1 MRADV
6 AIPKPVKPQCY
17 TALMPGEITKELF
30 DHLVELAAL
39 ELKPDEAK
47 YLHQEL
53 NKQLKVIEE
62 LAAIPVDESTPPA
75 SHGVP
80 YSAAI
85 RPPLR
90 TDESSSSGIAREIL
104 VQTPETEADYIVV
117 PEIPHE
123 TLE

>member
-1 MRADV
+1 
-6 AIPKPVKPQCY
+6 
-17 TALMPGEITKELF
+17 MPSEITRELF

-39 ELKPDEAK
+39 ELKPDEAD
-47 YLHQEL
+47 YLHNEL

-62 LAAIPVDESTPPA
+62 LAAIPLDESTPMA

-90 TDESSSSGIAREIL
+90 ADEISPSGISAEIL
-104 VQTPETEADYIVV
+104 DQTPETEAGYIVV

>member
-1 MRADV
+1 
-6 AIPKPVKPQCY
+6 
-17 TALMPGEITKELF
+17 MPGEITKELF

-39 ELKPDEAK
+39 ELSSDEAK

-62 LAAIPVDESTPPA
+62 LAAIPVDESTPAA

-80 YSAAI
+80 YASGI
-85 RPPLR
+85 RPSLR
-90 TDESSSSGIAREIL
+90 EDKISSSGIADEIL
-104 VQTPETEADYIVV
+104 AQTPETEASFIVV
-117 PEIPHE
+117 PEIPHQ